1 MVILRELD
9 ENEGRISASSP
20 GYFEWAR
27 QVRAHYTRANG
38 VLNSRG
44 FYSELWGFDVGSSSD
59 SDSDSDSSSGSDS
72 DCVIISPS
80 SFTGKRKNPC
90 RDLVV
95 AGYTPVTMEVPSK
108 YTSAEM
114 VMSFRKAVRL
124 TESKHEESIITEP
137 VREDD
142 SQPNHRL
149 MSLYASNFKGFKDS
163 FFRVRSSDQLP
174 DLMHDEI
181 GDPLFPFYWTDNPRL
196 IKGTIFETLSD
207 FEQDIVHFL
216 DSFALMDTA
225 DILRCEGN
233 SEALTEYLQR
243 MRTISNEERLAFLAK
258 ARQQKANPAAGVT
271 DPLKQLQVEEA
282 GVKEGRSKKRHD
294 GRIPVEIPGKAAAK
308 VTGSE
313 GVVPPLKK
321 QKTEKTSQPV
331 GDADKGKGKASSS
344 TQPSSE
350 DTEAAASLSWA
361 SFDPLEFIERGVT
374 MVGDMTRFTNTPTED
389 LRRKALEY
397 EVKGTLLNYLL
408 TNRQEQEVQEAKRKV
423 KVVDDHLADI
433 EKKYSETKTKL
444 EEDIRKLKESQEGEA
459 ERLKKEYEDKLA
471 KVKEGYAASETKLK
485 ENAAAQD
492 EMISKLSKEKD
503 AAVFSVGT
511 LGEEKER
518 LETDVKELQLY
529 AANQYEEGFAYALEQ
544 VKLLFSDLD
553 AKRLAE
559 IDAMNQII
567 DGKLVPYVPPSE

>member
-1 MVILRELD
+1 
-9 ENEGRISASSP
+9 
-20 GYFEWAR
+20 
-27 QVRAHYTRANG
+27 
-38 VLNSRG
+38 
-44 FYSELWGFDVGSSSD
+44 
-59 SDSDSDSSSGSDS
+59 
-72 DCVIISPS
+72 
-80 SFTGKRKNPC
+80 
-90 RDLVV
+90 
-95 AGYTPVTMEVPSK
+95 
-108 YTSAEM
+108 
-114 VMSFRKAVRL
+114 
-124 TESKHEESIITEP
+124 
-137 VREDD
+137 
-142 SQPNHRL
+142 
-149 MSLYASNFKGFKDS
+149 
-163 FFRVRSSDQLP
+163 
-174 DLMHDEI
+174 
-181 GDPLFPFYWTDNPRL
+181 
-196 IKGTIFETLSD
+196 
-207 FEQDIVHFL
+207 
-216 DSFALMDTA
+216 MDTA

-313 GVVPPLKK
+313 GVVPPPKK
-321 QKTEKTSQPV
+321 QKTEKTSQPA

-344 TQPSSE
+344 IQPSSE

-361 SFDPLEFIERGVT
+361 SFDPLEFIERG
-374 MVGDMTRFTNTPTED
+374 
-389 LRRKALEY
+389 RKALEY

-544 VKLLFSDLD
+544 VKLLFPDLD

-559 IDAMNQII
+559 TDAMNQII

>member
-59 SDSDSDSSSGSDS
+59 SDSDSDSNSGSDS

-90 RDLVV
+90 RDLVA

-108 YTSAEM
+108 YTSEEM

-124 TESKHEESIITEP
+124 TESRHEESIITEP

-282 GVKEGRSKKRHD
+282 GVKEGRSKKKHD

-313 GVVPPLKK
+313 GVVPPPKK
-321 QKTEKTSQPV
+321 QKTEKTSQPA

-350 DTEAAASLSWA
+350 DPEAAASLSWA

-408 TNRQEQEVQEAKRKV
+408 TNRQEQEVQEGKRKV

-459 ERLKKEYEDKLA
+459 ERLRKEYEEKLA
-471 KVKEGYAASETKLK
+471 KIKESYAASETKLK

-492 EMISKLSKEKD
+492 EKISKLSKERD
-503 AAVFSVGT
+503 AAVFSAGT
-511 LGEEKER
+511 LGEEKAR
-518 LETDVKELQLY
+518 LESDVTELQLY
-529 AANQYEEGFAYALEQ
+529 AASQYDEGFSFAIEQ
-544 VKLLFSDLD
+544 VKLLFPDLD
-553 AKRLAE
+553 AKRLGEA
-559 IDAMNQII
+559 DAMNQIV
-567 DGKLVPYVPPSE
+567 DGRLVPYVPPQ

>member
-1 MVILRELD
+1 MEKNNAKMPAAEKSQTQRRKKRVEVSTSNSTRSRRSKDVKKVEVIVL
-9 ENEGRISASSP
+9 SSD
-20 GYFEWAR
+20 
-27 QVRAHYTRANG
+27 T
-38 VLNSRG
+38 
-44 FYSELWGFDVGSSSD
+44 SD
-59 SDSDSDSSSGSDS
+59 SDSGDEDYVSFLETYVPPELRASSSSEEEGSRVTVES
-72 DCVIISPS
+72 KMTFPEPVQK
-80 SFTGKRKNPC
+80 GKRKNPC

-137 VREDD
+137 VRED
-142 SQPNHRL
+142 
-149 MSLYASNFKGFKDS
+149 
-163 FFRVRSSDQLP
+163 
-174 DLMHDEI
+174 E
-181 GDPLFPFYWTDNPRL
+181 L

-282 GVKEGRSKKRHD
+282 GVKEGRSKKKHD

-313 GVVPPLKK
+313 GVVPPPKK
-321 QKTEKTSQPV
+321 QKTEKTSQPA

-350 DTEAAASLSWA
+350 DPEAAASLSWA

-408 TNRQEQEVQEAKRKV
+408 TNRQEHEVQEAKRKV

-459 ERLKKEYEDKLA
+459 EKLKKEYEDKLA
-471 KVKEGYAASETKLK
+471 KVKESYAASETMLK

-518 LETDVKELQLY
+518 LETDVNGLQLY

-544 VKLLFSDLD
+544 VKLLFPDLD
-553 AKRLAE
+553 AKRLSDA
-559 IDAMNQII
+559 DAMNQII
-567 DGKLVPYVPPSE
+567 DGKLVPYVPPCE